1 VQHPFLVGL
10 RYAFQTEAKLY
21 LVLDYLNGGEL
32 FFHLKQ
38 AKRFSEDRARFY
50 TAEIVLAVGHLHS
63 LGIVYR
69 WALAISQCCPASAE
83 RLINRTS
90 FDKTFVCCLKRR
102 CFRQEQVALAISYL
116 CIQSI

>member
-1 VQHPFLVGL
+1 MQHPFLVGL
-10 RYAFQTEAKLY
+10 KYAFQTEAKLY

-69 WALAISQCCPASAE
+69 CDAAQAAEECPNNPLVVLAEKMST
-83 RLINRTS
+83 LLLNGG
-90 FDKTFVCCLKRR
+90 FF
-102 CFRQEQVALAISYL
+102 CFRD
-116 CIQSI
+116 

>member
-69 WALAISQCCPASAE
+69 WALAISTVS
-83 RLINRTS
+83 L
-90 FDKTFVCCLKRR
+90 R
-102 CFRQEQVALAISYL
+102 CIRQAAVHS
-116 CIQSI
+116 